1 MKQLSCSSC
10 INLARGT
17 DAGSRNSAR
26 TAGLRYVSDATPG
39 IRRRRSGR
47 GFTFIDG
54 EGGRVGDADTLRR
67 IRALAIPP
75 AWTEVWICPIAHGHL
90 QATGRDARDR
100 KQYRY
105 HPRWRLER
113 DRTKYARMLDF
124 ARALPAIRARVAA
137 DLARPGLPRAK
148 VLAAVVR
155 LLETTRI
162 RVGNDEY
169 ARTNKSFG
177 LTTLRARH
185 VSISGA
191 TLCFRFVGKGA
202 RRHAVAVRDSQLARI
217 VRHCQELP
225 GADLFKYVDEHG
237 AHQIVGSADV
247 NAYLREIAGDDVTAK
262 DFRTWAGTVLAARAL
277 REVPAFNSERQAK
290 RNILRAI
297 EGVAAQLGNT
307 SDICRK
313 SYVHP
318 GILDAYLDRAS
329 VHGPWRRAER
339 RVNPS
344 HVGLRP
350 EEASVVALLEGRRR
364 RADRADAA

>member
-1 MKQLSCSSC
+1 MFYPALRRASHPE
-10 INLARGT
+10 
-17 DAGSRNSAR
+17 DAGPRDSAR
-26 TAGLRYVSDATPG
+26 AAGLRYVSDATPG
-39 IRRRRSGR
+39 IRRQRAGRR
-47 GFTFIDG
+47 FTFIDG
-54 EGGRVGDADTLRR
+54 EGSRIGDADTLRR

-75 AWTEVWICPIAHGHL
+75 AWADVWICPIAHGHL
-90 QATGRDARDR
+90 QATGRDARGR

-113 DRTKYARMLDF
+113 DKAKYARMLDF

-137 DLARPGLPRAK
+137 DLARPGLSREK
-148 VLAAVVR
+148 VIAAVVR

-169 ARTNKSFG
+169 ARMNKSFG

-185 VSISGA
+185 VTISGA
-191 TLCFRFVGKGA
+191 MLCFRFVGKGA
-202 RRHAVAVRDSQLARI
+202 RRHAVAVRDGQLARI
-217 VRHCQELP
+217 VRRCQELP
-225 GADLFKYVDEHG
+225 GADLFQYVDEHG
-237 AHQIVGSADV
+237 GHQIVGSADV

-277 REVPAFNSERQAK
+277 REVPAFDSERQAK

-307 SDICRK
+307 SVICRK

-318 GILDAYLDRAS
+318 DILDAYLDKAS
-329 VHGPWRRAER
+329 GHARWRRAER
-339 RVNPS
+339 RGSPS
-344 HVGLRP
+344 NVGLRP
-350 EEASVVALLEGRRR
+350 EEAAVVALIERRRR